1 MMTLPPAH
9 ILGAALA
16 QSVGGALLTILAI
29 CVPLLALWALC
40 YWLER
45 WLSAGEQAR
54 AQAGEQAG
62 DAPAPRP
69 APRPA
74 NPSVLMAP
82 LELSAVELATVATF
96 PALQIV
102 RPDAPSATA
111 PTAPSATPPA
121 IPPVGSSIG
130 VLDGRLHG
138 YIRCAD
144 GRLVRI
150 ATLRLQTVYPLS
162 PWYWN

>member
-9 ILGAALA
+9 ILGVALA
-16 QSVGGALLTILAI
+16 QSVGGALLTIFAI
-29 CVPLLALWALC
+29 CAPLLALWALC
-40 YWLER
+40 HWLER
-45 WLSAGEQAR
+45 WLSAGERAR
-54 AQAGEQAG
+54 AQAGSLAG

-69 APRPA
+69 AH
-74 NPSVLMAP
+74 PSVLMAP

-121 IPPVGSSIG
+121 IPPVGSSLG
-130 VLDGRLHG
+130 VLDGRLRG